1 MTSEKHAH
9 HFEQLTDF
17 VNKTMSA
24 WVDAMPSNSM
34 VTDFNVTGFEDVQE
48 RAVAMAT
55 KNADSAF
62 ALIEKIAKAQTLQ
75 DILTLQMKFAQE
87 QMQAYAAQTQDLQ
100 QLVGEAFQKLQ
111 RG

>member
-1 MTSEKHAH
+1 
-9 HFEQLTDF
+9 
-17 VNKTMSA
+17 
-24 WVDAMPSNSM
+24 MPNS
-34 VTDFNVTGFEDVQE
+34 G
-48 RAVAMAT
+48 
-55 KNADSAF
+55 F

-87 QMQAYAAQTQDLQ
+87 QMQAYSAQTQELQ